1 MVRVYINKN
10 ELKEQILGDFLIDK
24 INFDIMIHYVNS
36 ADHLKIFMNLL
47 LSDYPSIQFDA
58 FNVFKVNLLS
68 FYFYYQIFVVNPDKD
83 KEVERILKNN
93 RDELIDFLGSFL
105 PNKGKC
111 DEYV

>member
-1 MVRVYINKN
+1 
-10 ELKEQILGDFLIDK
+10 
-24 INFDIMIHYVNS
+24 MIHYVNS

-68 FYFYYQIFVVNPDKD
+68 FYSYYQIFVVNPDKD

-93 RDELIDFLGSFL
+93 RDELIEYLGSFL
-105 PNKGKC
+105 PSKGKY
-111 DEYV
+111 DLEYIKIDNEEVFIEEKRLLLSVLRKLP